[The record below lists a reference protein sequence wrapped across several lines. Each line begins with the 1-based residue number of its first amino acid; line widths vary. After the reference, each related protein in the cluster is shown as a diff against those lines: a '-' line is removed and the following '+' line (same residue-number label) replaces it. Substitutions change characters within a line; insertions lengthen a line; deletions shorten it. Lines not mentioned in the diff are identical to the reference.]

1 MSKALDLLNELEMK
15 EAIPKNHVTHSAKKP
30 KMWKMPPAKK
40 VGGKME
46 ALLQDIKDFKG
57 SAEEFKASFD
67 TTFLPALWSI
77 AEELERPNTELEA
90 TPSTA
95 TEKKKW
101 EFQIPKEK
109 MKEAMDMLQQKM
121 GPDAEIAQDGDDKF
135 TVLGKD
141 EVEEIVMMVLKD
153 LGLIEDDDGEEGEED
168 DDGEEAGGEDDG
180 EDQGEANKNL
190 QKNGKAKKFGKGK
203 KAGKMKEARNLPGV
217 FGRQATSPDDVEAI
231 EEIRKDTKGTINF
244 MNSFM
249 KKS

>member
-57 SAEEFKASFD
+57 SAEEFKKSFD
-67 TTFLPALWSI
+67 TTYLPALWSI
-77 AEELERPNTELEA
+77 AEELERPNTGLEA

-121 GPDAEIAQDGDDKF
+121 GPDAQIAQDGDDKF

-153 LGLIEDDDGEEGEED
+153 LGLIEDDDGEEGEN
-168 DDGEEAGGEDDG
+168 DDGEEEDDG
-180 EDQGEANKNL
+180 SEEEDQGEANKNL

-203 KAGKMKEARNLPGV
+203 KASKKNEERNLPGV
-217 FGRQATSPDDVEAI
+217 FGRQATAPDDVEAI

-244 MNSFM
+244 MQSFM
-249 KKS
+249 KK